1 MDNSTAQFQREGEPV
16 MFNLPTDIEKE
27 NSTAPQPEKTTK
39 EPAAPRREENNEEK
53 QKPLNENPRWQERED
68 DWKKRFDTQEQR
80 HQDDLRKI
88 REEVS
93 SRKAEPTSTKIP
105 TWFGGNQDQW
115 DAYRAD
121 QLRDLQAT
129 EQKAY
134 DRAKADYEAREKEY
148 TQAETKQQELV
159 NEATSYMQSELG
171 RIQADTELNPSGEQ
185 IDANKFL
192 KYVLENKFVDV
203 ETQKWDYQRA
213 WHYYQLEQ
221 KANAPAPRPAPK
233 TIAGATTSES
243 RSEGKK
249 APFKTNADF
258 KQRKPW

>member
-1 MDNSTAQFQREGEPV
+1 MENELAEIRKEGAPI
-16 MFNLPTDIEKE
+16 FNLPTDTEKE
-27 NSTAPQPEKTTK
+27 NSAVSQPEKTTK
-39 EPAAPRREENNEEK
+39 EPAAPRRDENEEK

-68 DWKKRFDTQEQR
+68 DWKKRFDTQEAR

-93 SRKAEPTSTKIP
+93 ARKSEPTSTKIP
-105 TWFGGNQDQW
+105 SWFGGNQEQW

-121 QLRDLQAT
+121 QLNDLKAT

-134 DRAKADYEAREKEY
+134 ERAKADYEDREKQY
-148 TQAETKQQELV
+148 TESEKKQQELV
-159 NEATSYMQSELG
+159 SEATSYMQSELG
-171 RIQADTELNPSGEQ
+171 RIEADATLNPAGEK

-192 KYVLENKFVDV
+192 KYVLDNKFVDV

-233 TIAGATTSES
+233 SIAGATTSES
-243 RSEGKK
+243 RAEGKK
-249 APFKTNADF
+249 TPFKTNADF
-258 KQRKPW
+258 KKRKPW